1 MGFLLRSVRNWL
13 TVLFLVVVA
22 VAVLTAYLYIV
33 PPLQDRLVSQKLNEL
48 TAGVRALPDQF
59 PLPVD
64 EATGKVLPF
73 HDATLQ
79 NWAVFADQRVNAR
92 VVFVNATVKATNGNV
107 LGDSRYN
114 QPFDAGSFPVI
125 ADAVKTG
132 RFQAGTTTI
141 NGTEYAAVASPISYR
156 WGDSER
162 LGAVLLITTSLRDV
176 QAAVQIVK
184 RQLLLATGL
193 GLLVAALTG
202 YLAAYLIARRLKR
215 IERSAE
221 AIAGGDLAATVR
233 VKTPDEVG
241 QLGMTFNKMGVR
253 LREAFSQIER
263 EKEQIEILL
272 TDLSEGVIGVSADGE
287 VLIANPSSS
296 QLLGHR
302 VSGGAAL
309 ADVLPEDALLVWR
322 ESRESGQDET
332 TVFDSD
338 ERILE
343 ATAYPT
349 ARETDVD
356 SIVVLRDVTSQV
368 KLERARREFIANA
381 SHEFKTPLF
390 SLSGFMELLDE
401 GDLDAATQREFLT
414 LMREQ
419 VDRLTDLSLSL
430 LDLSYMDS
438 GEIPVHPACVDL
450 GAAVGSVLSEF
461 QPRLVDKALTA
472 AVEPQEA
479 TTAAWCDEQRLTQV
493 LRALLDNA
501 VKFSPRGGRIT
512 IALGAQDGS
521 AMLAV
526 SDEGPGI
533 PPAEVERV
541 FDRFY
546 RGSANRGQSG
556 TGLGLSIAR
565 ELVQLM
571 GGTIATT
578 PDNGTGATF
587 ALKLP
592 LQPPEEVAAG
602 RRRPD

>member
-22 VAVLTAYLYIV
+22 VAVATAYLYIV
-33 PPLQDRLVSQKLNEL
+33 PPLQDRLVTQKLNEL
-48 TAGVRALPDQF
+48 TTGAQSLLSQRV
-59 PLPVD
+59 PLPID
-64 EATGKVLPF
+64 SSGRVLPGF
-73 HDATLQ
+73 DQTLQ
-79 NWAVFADQRVNAR
+79 NYAVFFDGRINAR
-92 VVFVNATVKATNGNV
+92 VVFVNANTGYP
-107 LGDSRYN
+107 LGDSRRT
-114 QPFDAGSFPVI
+114 QPFNVESFPVI
-125 ADAVKTG
+125 EHAVEAD
-132 RFQAGTTTI
+132 RFQAGTTLI
-141 NGTEYAAVASPISYR
+141 NGTEYAAVASPISYQ
-156 WGDSER
+156 WGQTKR

-193 GLLVAALTG
+193 GLLVAGLTG

-221 AIAGGDLAATVR
+221 AIAAGDLAATVR
-233 VKTPDEVG
+233 VRTPDEVG
-241 QLGMTFNKMGVR
+241 QLGITFNKMGLK

-272 TDLSEGVIGVSADGE
+272 TDLSEGVIGVSADGQ
-287 VLIANPSSS
+287 VLIANPSSA
-296 QLLGHR
+296 QLLARH
-302 VSGGAAL
+302 VPGGAAL
-309 ADVLPEDALLVWR
+309 EDVLPDDALQVWR

-332 TVFDSD
+332 TVFDSG

-343 ATAYPT
+343 ATAYPAT
-349 ARETDVD
+349 GEPDVD
-356 SIVVLRDVTSQV
+356 SIVLLRDVTSQV
-368 KLERARREFIANA
+368 KLERARREFVANA
-381 SHEFKTPLF
+381 SHELKTPLF

-401 GDLDAATQREFLT
+401 GDLDPATHREFLT

-430 LDLSYMDS
+430 LDLSQMDS
-438 GEIPVHPACVDL
+438 GEVPVHPASVDL
-450 GAAVGSVLSEF
+450 GETVGSVLSEF
-461 QPRLVDKALTA
+461 QPRLADKELTA
-472 AVEPQEA
+472 TVESADAA
-479 TTAAWCDEQRLTQV
+479 TVAWCDEQRLTQV

-512 IALGAQDGS
+512 IALGEEGARAS
-521 AMLAV
+521 LAV

-533 PPAEVERV
+533 PPGEVERV

-571 GGTIATT
+571 GGTIAASQG
-578 PDNGTGATF
+578 NGSGATF
-587 ALKLP
+587 SLKLP
-592 LQPPEEVAAG
+592 LQPPEEAASR